1 MKAVKFCHASA
12 VEHLRFVHFA
22 KKKKKKKKAISR
34 QIELVDELKMLI
46 SLGKLQTN
54 CSNPRPLSPLFAES
68 QELLMA
74 SR

>member
-22 KKKKKKKKAISR
+22 KKKKKKAISR

-54 CSNPRPLSPLFAES
+54 CSNPRPLSPLFAGS